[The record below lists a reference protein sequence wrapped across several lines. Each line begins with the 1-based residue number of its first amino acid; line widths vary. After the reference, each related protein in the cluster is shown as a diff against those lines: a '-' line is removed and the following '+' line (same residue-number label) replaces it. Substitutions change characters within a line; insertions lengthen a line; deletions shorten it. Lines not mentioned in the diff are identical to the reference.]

1 MTDAEFLMKEL
12 ARLDYI
18 HNPRYNRLD
27 DIAISTFFTDVYG
40 DEYRF
45 CSEGKSWYRY
55 NPVNGVWREDIT
67 HTVNGKA
74 MSLVR
79 AMGEY
84 GRRFLKE
91 DTESEREYKRRF
103 MKWVHSLGSH
113 GARESFLKDANIRR
127 QFSKRDLDSDRN
139 LMNCLDGVFNLET
152 GEILEHSPD
161 YLFSKCSCVKLK
173 GKKNG
178 TRWNQ
183 FVQEITQNDAEVI
196 EYLQKILGSCL
207 CYGNPYE
214 ECYFIWGITT
224 RNGKTT
230 LLESVG
236 HVFGDYAVTCS
247 PDTFAVRRGSRDASK
262 PEPDVA
268 MLQGARFIR
277 CPEPD
282 RDMVLDVAK
291 IKTFTGGN
299 QITTRT
305 LNEKPFSFRSESKI
319 FFDVN
324 WLPQINDLTAFSS
337 KRLIVIPF
345 DRKFEDGEQDHS
357 LKQKLQSPDVTNAI
371 FWWLWD
377 GLKKFR
383 TSDMTNRPE
392 RVEQAT
398 AQYEAD
404 SDKLKLFLTDCTTPD
419 SSNLIP
425 VKEAYNLFESWCT
438 SSGKKS
444 YSKQRFI
451 QELKAKRMYVARKTI
466 DGKQHRNLLAGVRWN
481 DDIEQRC
488 FDGNHRLIYNV
499 NLE

>member
-1 MTDAEFLMKEL
+1 M
-12 ARLDYI
+12 
-18 HNPRYNRLD
+18 
-27 DIAISTFFTDVYG
+27 
-40 DEYRF
+40 
-45 CSEGKSWYRY
+45 
-55 NPVNGVWREDIT
+55 
-67 HTVNGKA
+67 
-74 MSLVR
+74 
-79 AMGEY
+79 
-84 GRRFLKE
+84 
-91 DTESEREYKRRF
+91 
-103 MKWVHSLGSH
+103 
-113 GARESFLKDANIRR
+113 
-127 QFSKRDLDSDRN
+127 
-139 LMNCLDGVFNLET
+139 
-152 GEILEHSPD
+152 
-161 YLFSKCSCVKLK
+161 
-173 GKKNG
+173 
-178 TRWNQ
+178 
-183 FVQEITQNDAEVI
+183 
-196 EYLQKILGSCL
+196 
-207 CYGNPYE
+207 
-214 ECYFIWGITT
+214 
-224 RNGKTT
+224 
-230 LLESVG
+230 
-236 HVFGDYAVTCS
+236 
-247 PDTFAVRRGSRDASK
+247 
-262 PEPDVA
+262 
-268 MLQGARFIR
+268 
-277 CPEPD
+277 
-282 RDMVLDVAK
+282 
-291 IKTFTGGN
+291 
-299 QITTRT
+299 
-305 LNEKPFSFRSESKI
+305 
-319 FFDVN
+319 N